1 MKLVKILVACLL
13 VSSVACES
21 KKIEKPLEKKVEKIE
36 KKVEKVVE
44 KKVQAESKPV
54 EKEDTLGQW
63 VAMDNYGVRF
73 RVPAEWKV
81 QKSDVSATANSAD
94 GSITVILIGTDSE
107 NMIQNA
113 LEKFKK
119 EVNFEEIKTKSSGA
133 TSINGM
139 PGYSA
144 TGSAVHV
151 VGDTK
156 NEIQY
161 LMNAVKV
168 GGKAA
173 ALLIFADATMYE
185 AKKEEIDG
193 LAKTLKKR

>member
-1 MKLVKILVACLL
+1 MKLVNVIVACLL
-13 VSSVACES
+13 VTSAACKSKEVEQKVE
-21 KKIEKPLEKKVEKIE
+21 KKIEKTEVKVEKKIE
-36 KKVEKVVE
+36 SP
-44 KKVQAESKPV
+44 ESKPV
-54 EKEDTLGQW
+54 EKVDDLGQW

-73 RVPAEWKV
+73 RVPTDWKV
-81 QKSDVSATANSAD
+81 QKSKESATVNSND
-94 GSITVILIGTDSE
+94 GTITVILIGTDSE

-144 TGSAVHV
+144 KGSAVQV
-151 VGDTK
+151 VGDDK
-156 NEIQY
+156 NEIQF

-168 GGKAA
+168 EGKAA